1 MKVSLKKLSE
11 QTLVITG
18 ASSGIGLVTAREAAR
33 RGARLVLAARAEEAL
48 RRLVEEIRAA
58 GGEAVYVVAD
68 VGREEDVRRIAQKA
82 REEFGGF
89 DTWVNNAGVSIYGPI
104 TRTSVEDMRRLYD
117 TNFWGVVYGSLA
129 AVEHLRHRGGALIN
143 VGSTLSERAIPV
155 QGVYSSSKFAVKGFT
170 DALRMELEA
179 EGAPV
184 SVTLV
189 KPAAIDTP
197 YTRHAKNLMDREP
210 AVPPPV
216 YAPEVVAGAILHC
229 AENPVRDVF
238 AGGAGKAI
246 ALGEQCAP
254 RLTDRLMEATMFQM
268 QRMDDPAREPRDGG
282 LYEASGEL
290 EERGGRSKY
299 VMESSVYTKAT
310 LHPFVTTA
318 LIFGAGLAL
327 AALLPARK
335 AFGGDGGRGGEGT
348 GRDAGGDS
356 GGDSG
361 GSARRR
367 VNRRVQGA
375 RVWPSAAGLPAEG

>member
-1 MKVSLKKLSE
+1 MKVSLKKLSG
-11 QTLVITG
+11 QTMVITG
-18 ASSGIGLVTAREAAR
+18 ASSGIGLVTARAAAR
-33 RGARLVLAARAEEAL
+33 RGARLVLAARSEEAL
-48 RRLVEEIRAA
+48 RRLVEEIRGQ
-58 GGEAVYVVAD
+58 GGAAVYVVAD
-68 VGREEDVRRIAQKA
+68 VGREEDVRRVARRA

-104 TRTSVEDMRRLYD
+104 MKTSVEDMRRLYD

-197 YTRHAKNLMDREP
+197 YTKHAKNLMDREP

-216 YAPEVVAGAILHC
+216 YAPEVVAEAILHC
-229 AENPVRDVF
+229 AENPVRDIF

-246 ALGEQCAP
+246 AVSERYAP
-254 RLTDRLMEATMFQM
+254 RLTDRVMEATMFQM
-268 QRMDDPAREPRDGG
+268 QQTGEPAREPRDGG
-282 LYEASGEL
+282 LYEASGGL
-290 EERGGRSKY
+290 EERGGRSTY
-299 VMESSVYTKAT
+299 VMESSIYTKAT
-310 LHPFVTTA
+310 MRPLVTTA
-318 LIFGAGLAL
+318 LLFGAGLAL
-327 AALLPARK
+327 AALLPARS
-335 AFGGDGGRGGEGT
+335 AAAGGGRGEG
-348 GRDAGGDS
+348 GRRMKGRAAGAHFS
-356 GGDSG
+356 
-361 GSARRR
+361 
-367 VNRRVQGA
+367 
-375 RVWPSAAGLPAEG
+375 PSPPGLPAEG